1 MNELKIKL
9 SSDKEWRD
17 FYEAKC
23 REQRKEIAA
32 LREGCQH
39 ALEVFTGIRYEAGVP
54 QKLAKLIEGKEQACM
69 DAMTRPPGAG

>member
-1 MNELKIKL
+1 MPRSEIHMNEPKIKP
-9 SSDKEWRD
+9 SSDKEWHD

-32 LREGCQH
+32 LREGVQE

-54 QKLAKLIEGKEQACM
+54 QKLAKLL
-69 DAMTRPPGAG
+69 AGQ